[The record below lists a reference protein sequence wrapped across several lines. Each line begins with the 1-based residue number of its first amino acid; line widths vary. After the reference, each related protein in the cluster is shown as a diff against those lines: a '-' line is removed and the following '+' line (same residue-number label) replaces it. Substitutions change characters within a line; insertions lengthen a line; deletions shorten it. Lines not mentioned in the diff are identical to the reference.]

1 MKFDANSSMEEFCRK
16 ISAPFVK
23 ALLEEIHTSFDT
35 SSIDPIEALY
45 MLDPVD
51 KPEEN
56 LAEYGNQKL
65 DILFYFYG
73 NPLQDSYKGRTVVS
87 PALIDCT
94 QESLALA
101 YKHCKEYVIIRRND
115 LSVELLAKENINRKL
130 DCLRVDATKNKK
142 NIKIAEQEL
151 LGIQNKQNESLSTKE
166 FLNETVVSSA
176 FPTIFY
182 LLKLF
187 ILVPIS

>member
-1 MKFDANSSMEEFCRK
+1 MAIKNW
-16 ISAPFVK
+16 I
-23 ALLEEIHTSFDT
+23 
-35 SSIDPIEALY
+35 
-45 MLDPVD
+45 
-51 KPEEN
+51 
-56 LAEYGNQKL
+56 
-65 DILFYFYG
+65 FYFYG

-101 YKHCKEYVIIRRND
+101 YKHCKEYMIIRRND

-130 DCLRVDATKNKK
+130 DCLKVDATKIKM
-142 NIKIAEQEL
+142 NIKIAEQVL
-151 LGIQNKQNESLSTKE
+151 MGIPNKQKESLSTKE

-176 FPTIFY
+176 FPTICY